1 MKDTPRNN
9 RLSWLLVVGSG
20 LVVLV
25 LSVLRLADA
34 TGSPSTSITG
44 SIVQLLIGAF
54 VTALGLWQL
63 RAPKQER
70 PEADQQ

>member
-1 MKDTPRNN
+1 MKVTPRNN

-34 TGSPSTSITG
+34 TGP
-44 SIVQLLIGAF
+44 
-54 VTALGLWQL
+54 
-63 RAPKQER
+63 PR
-70 PEADQQ
+70 PR

>member
-9 RLSWLLVVGSG
+9 RLSGRSSLVPAWSCSCCRYCAWPT
-20 LVVLV
+20 LP
-25 LSVLRLADA
+25 AP
-34 TGSPSTSITG
+34 PSTSMTG
-44 SIVQLLIGAF
+44 SIVQLVVGAF